1 MHFDVLSAS
10 SVEEPSSSP
19 NPSGNYHISPGHT
32 PTRSSSYDDVVCM
45 SGSGT
50 MTPTPSVAF
59 VHWSSSYHTFTLSTY
74 CTRNI
79 VTPSSSI
86 SPIH

>member
-1 MHFDVLSAS
+1 MCPLTHFDVHSAS
-10 SVEEPSSSP
+10 NVQEPSSLP
-19 NPSGNYHISPGHT
+19 NPS
-32 PTRSSSYDDVVCM
+32 VCM

-59 VHWSSSYHTFTLSTY
+59 VHWSSSYHTVALSTY

-79 VTPSSSI
+79 VTPSSLI